1 MISTSDFRNGTMF
14 EMDGQLLQVV
24 TVEHIKLARAGAV
37 IKAKLRNLL
46 TGAIFEQSFRSADK
60 YKTVR
65 IDKKEATY
73 LYADGSHHYF
83 MDPKTYDQVPIDE
96 SLLESVLP
104 LLKEGSTAYL
114 LRYQDRL
121 IGVELPIN
129 VELEVDRQLDADQPV
144 LVAEQVGRASLLQ
157 QGQDRFEERFV
168 DRNLVIRLR
177 VHEVVMGAV
186 GVQVGRLLLVD
197 PHRLVLVRAAEA
209 LLEDRAGEQ
218 VAQLGLDH
226 GAGPRELDVL
236 DGDDLQQLAVHLEHR
251 PVAKIAGRNHCW
263 TRYSIANS

>member
-1 MISTSDFRNGTMF
+1 MF

-65 IDKKEATY
+65 IDKNEATY
-73 LYADGSHHYF
+73 LYADGAHRYF

-114 LRYQDRL
+114 LRYQDKL

-129 VELEVDRQLDADQPV
+129 VELKVVSTDPGFKGDTVSGGTKPARLETGATIQVPLFIQP
-144 LVAEQVGRASLLQ
+144 G
-157 QGQDRFEERFV
+157 D
-168 DRNLVIRLR
+168 VIR
-177 VHEVVMGAV
+177 
-186 GVQVGRLLLVD
+186 VD
-197 PHRLVLVRAAEA
+197 TRTQTYMERA
-209 LLEDRAGEQ
+209 
-218 VAQLGLDH
+218 
-226 GAGPRELDVL
+226 
-236 DGDDLQQLAVHLEHR
+236 
-251 PVAKIAGRNHCW
+251 
-263 TRYSIANS
+263 